1 MYHANLIGDCETFI
15 NIEDRKMWEITD
27 RLNENFP
34 ENLSGDDKIVHQMM
48 LIRSKLDQLLSWM
61 RLRLDGQKYWNH
73 TINQTVDKAQELLAK
88 AVE

>member
-27 RLNENFP
+27 RLNENVP

-48 LIRSKLDQLLSWM
+48 LIRSKLD
-61 RLRLDGQKYWNH
+61 
-73 TINQTVDKAQELLAK
+73 
-88 AVE
+88 